1 MFDQLLEKHNPD
13 LHQSLMEKGIVTDM
27 FTLEPIMGLFTN
39 VIPINYSVS
48 VTSFLTVI
56 VLGV

>member
-1 MFDQLLEKHNPD
+1 
-13 LHQSLMEKGIVTDM
+13 MEKGIVTDM